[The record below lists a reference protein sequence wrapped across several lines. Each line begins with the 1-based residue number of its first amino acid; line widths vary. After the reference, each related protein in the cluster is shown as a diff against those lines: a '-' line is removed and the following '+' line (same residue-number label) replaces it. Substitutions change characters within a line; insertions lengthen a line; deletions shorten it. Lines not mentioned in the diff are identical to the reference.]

1 LLKFWPG
8 FGKSLQFLSKEAL
21 HSQSIL
27 DEISKNDLESCR
39 LGSSEELSV
48 QKVNSFSYQR
58 IRNLLYR
65 WLSESSSASLSVKQM
80 EEIINLISQKQESS
94 DHVILIS
101 SKDNNNSHDLRMFKR
116 VLYLLPKEYCTL
128 LNQYEES
135 EWNLENDLLLPTGRI
150 GFKETKGKGL
160 SLIHKSKKITV
171 RGREGG
177 ERCKPFGRNRSQKL
191 KKLLQ
196 ESDTSPWLR
205 DRLPL
210 IYVDK
215 ELAAVADLWVCD
227 KFHTHPE
234 EVGITFSWTDNI
246 NK

>member
-1 LLKFWPG
+1 ML
-8 FGKSLQFLSKEAL
+8 
-21 HSQSIL
+21 
-27 DEISKNDLESCR
+27 
-39 LGSSEELSV
+39 
-48 QKVNSFSYQR
+48 
-58 IRNLLYR
+58 
-65 WLSESSSASLSVKQM
+65 ESSSIRLSAKQA
-80 EEIINLISQKQESS
+80 EEIINLIIQKKESL

-101 SKDNNNSHDLRMFKR
+101 SKDNNNSHDLRMFRR
-116 VLYLLPKEYCTL
+116 VLYLLPKEYCTAL
-128 LNQYEES
+128 GQYKES
-135 EWNLENDLLLPTGRI
+135 EWNLDNDLLIPTGKI
-150 GFKETKGKGL
+150 GFKKTKGKGL

-177 ERCKPFGRNRSQKL
+177 ERCKPFGRDRSQKL

-196 ESDTSPWLR
+196 ESDIAPWLR